1 MTRRHKCAFECALEK
16 GNASAVEQLLRA
28 YAALKIPLSAELLDA
43 AFQKAETPRVLE
55 CICAL
60 LKHVDAA
67 SADDVLRAKCACHEA
82 NRRISRVQE
91 RWATTKRLLAD
102 AATPKP
108 RLVESQRSLED
119 LGAEQ
124 LAKEVGRRVLFRLI
138 TVCSIQTVLA
148 RAANMSTPRA
158 VVTRINA
165 S

>member
-16 GNASAVEQLLRA
+16 GKASAVEQLLRA

-43 AFQKAETPRVLE
+43 AFQKADTPRVLE

-67 SADDVLRAKCACHEA
+67 SADDVLRAKCACQEA
-82 NRRISRVQE
+82 NRRISKVKE

-108 RLVESQRSLED
+108 RLIESQRSLED
-119 LGAEQ
+119 LASRHFGSTSAQAAACVRESARICDVMARLRDVMHYLCIQAAE
-124 LAKEVGRRVLFRLI
+124 
-138 TVCSIQTVLA
+138 
-148 RAANMSTPRA
+148 
-158 VVTRINA
+158 
-165 S
+165 